1 MISRTTLQSVYYKI
15 IFIVMALPILLMA
28 QNALTVDFRS
38 ERHRTEWNW
47 VEYRVSLKNTGTS
60 PITNPVIRYFAEN
73 TNVLYC
79 ENHANDVRC
88 SGQNAGVYGTDSVLS
103 AMVDYSTH
111 PFHATPEIKT
121 AGKYTVVDLKT
132 SGTLRPGKKLEV
144 NFRLYRK
151 DWAAWDCSRDFSYQK
166 NPSVKEKN
174 IYMSVYDGSYNSLW
188 GYDPVNGV
196 NRTED
201 MVWTS
206 RGNRKMVGEFDGN
219 DSSAVPAGR
228 FWILKDSVLS
238 MSEKDS
244 LEADGVRIFE
254 VSRYQGKNLLL
265 GRTSSPVN
273 VKSLQQRLSGF
284 YNAFAADDTTSLTL
298 ALSPDDLYEK
308 KLVCGAD
315 GSCQETVEEKL
326 SYKVEVACWP
336 DVTMFGCKNIVKS
349 CGASDALIDRNV
361 VLATVPRDNVSCLS
375 GNRNVRNLKTEKKG
389 EPIYGECGTYYSPEG
404 SIASIKNNNE
414 NAYKAMNLFDLQ
426 NTPGWQTA
434 LTQDLKTTSWLSG
447 EKYTGEGVIVGV
459 YDTGIDFENPAFL
472 EYDTEKG
479 EYVRRVSPWYNE
491 ENSTYD
497 YEATTRDRNDHGTR
511 VAGTIGG
518 NGNGSPNSVFR
529 GIAPKVKFYSWGCEY
544 SHMYGH
550 VTNHSYV
557 WAEEDLT
564 CCFDPV
570 KYGSEYRS
578 TFYYGKNVRAVDE
591 NIFKNWKSFT
601 EAGDYL
607 TKTTVVGAANNG
619 GSGQHGPMIG
629 YHSILNPFKNTITVG
644 AINAYNNRVADFS
657 SIGPTWDGRIKPD
670 LMANGKSYTSI
681 VATTVGN
688 GIIADYDYDYFCGT
702 SAASPVVAGVVA
714 LMYQKFKEKTGI
726 SLEQLSMR
734 NSTTK
739 AMLIHSAIDM
749 VGTHSALN
757 NADLTKSMGAGTEAP
772 YGVGPDFVT
781 GWGRV
786 DAAGALGIIE
796 NYDAAT
802 RKFDRFREFGVYN
815 GSKKRWTFNVPS
827 GTKKA
832 RVTLAWDDAV
842 PSIEDV
848 AVEHFTDSKLVN
860 DLDMYL
866 VSPSG
871 VRHYP
876 WKLDPLPTDALDE
889 DGRLTG
895 INGLLT
901 RASGLEKITLD
912 DARKGAYKTC
922 KSSDFRSCFDHLNN
936 VEVVDVEGATEGSYI
951 EAGVWQ
957 VVVEGYRVTTGNSED
972 GFAQVASIVSDFK
985 LEEACMDIHPYLR
998 NSASSCS
1005 YDLGD
1010 NLENYVTFDSRTD
1023 VSNDLIF
1030 LYDGK
1035 DRLIGAYTGAQ
1046 LSGKKVTVRT
1056 RMLKVVLES
1065 NDDNQQGW
1073 GYEISKI
1080 EHLPHAVIIPMLHA
1094 PVK

>member
-1 MISRTTLQSVYYKI
+1 
-15 IFIVMALPILLMA
+15 LPILLMA

-60 PITNPVIRYFAEN
+60 PITNPIIRYFAEN

-88 SGQNAGVYGTDSVLS
+88 SGLNAGHYGTDSVLS
-103 AMVDYSTH
+103 ATVDYSTH
-111 PFHATPEIKT
+111 PFHASPEIKT
-121 AGKYTVVDLKT
+121 AGKYTVIDLKT

-196 NRTED
+196 NRTD
-201 MVWTS
+201 NMVWTS
-206 RGNRKMVGEFDGN
+206 RGDRKIVGEFDGN

-244 LEADGVRIFE
+244 LEANGVRIFE
-254 VSRYQGKNLLL
+254 VSRYQGKNLIL

-298 ALSPDDLYEK
+298 ALGPNDLYEK

-315 GSCQETVEEKL
+315 GSCQETVEERL
-326 SYKVEVACWP
+326 SYKVEVTCWP
-336 DVTMFGCKNIVKS
+336 DVTLFGCKNIVKS
-349 CGASDALIDRNV
+349 CGASDVLIDRNV
-361 VLATVPRDNVSCLS
+361 VLATVPRGNVSCLS
-375 GNRNVRNLKTEKKG
+375 GNRNVRNLKAEKKG
-389 EPIYGECGTYYSPEG
+389 EPVDAEKVSLEDVSTFNDAIYE
-404 SIASIKNNNE
+404 
-414 NAYKAMNLFDLQ
+414 AMNLKSLQ
-426 NTPGWQTA
+426 NTPGWQAA
-434 LTQDLKTTSWLSG
+434 LTQNVKTTTWLNG
-447 EKYTGEGVIVGV
+447 EEYTGEGIIVGV
-459 YDTGIDFENPAFL
+459 YDTGIDFENPAFQ
-472 EYDTEKG
+472 EYDAEKG
-479 EYVRRVSPWYNE
+479 EYVRRVSPWYKDE
-491 ENSTYD
+491 KRTYD
-497 YEATTRDRNDHGTR
+497 YEATTVGRNDHGSR

-529 GIAPKVKFYSWGCEY
+529 GIAPKVKFYSWGGGY

-557 WAEEDLT
+557 LPEDDLT
-564 CCFDPV
+564 CCFDPL
-570 KYGSEYRS
+570 KYGSEYRA
-578 TFYYGKNVRAVDE
+578 TYYYGKNIRAVDE
-591 NIFKNWKSFT
+591 EIFKNWKSFT
-601 EAGDYL
+601 DDGDYL

-619 GSGQHGPMIG
+619 DNDQHGPMVG

-644 AINAYNNRVADFS
+644 AINVPTNRVANFS
-657 SIGPTWDGRIKPD
+657 SLGPTWDGRIKPD
-670 LMANGKSYTSI
+670 VMANGDANTSI
-681 VATTVGN
+681 AATTVGN
-688 GIIADYDYDYFCGT
+688 GMIASYDYDYFCGT
-702 SAASPVVAGVVA
+702 SAASPFVTGVVA
-714 LMYQKFKEKTGI
+714 LMYQKFKEKTGL
-726 SLEQLSMR
+726 SLDLLSMR

-739 AMLIHSAIDM
+739 ALLIHSAIDM
-749 VGTHSALN
+749 VGIHDVRYENFDIFATEYFATEY
-757 NADLTKSMGAGTEAP
+757 LTATDPLFAP
-772 YGVGPDFVT
+772 YGMGPDFVT
-781 GWGRV
+781 GWGRI

-802 RKFDRFREFGVYN
+802 RRFDRFREFGIYN
-815 GSKKRWTFNVPS
+815 GAKKRWSFNVPS
-827 GTKKA
+827 GTKKT

-860 DLDMYL
+860 DLDIYL

-901 RASGLEKITLD
+901 RTSGLERITLE
-912 DARKGAYKTC
+912 DAEKGAYKTC

-936 VEVVDVEGATEGSYI
+936 VEVVDVEGATEGADI
-951 EAGVWQ
+951 EAGEWQ

-985 LEEACMDIHPYLR
+985 LEESCMNIHPYLR
-998 NSASSCS
+998 NSASYCS

-1010 NLENYVTFDSRTD
+1010 NLENYVTFDTRTD

-1035 DRLIGAYTGAQ
+1035 DQLIGAYTGSQ

-1073 GYEISKI
+1073 GYGITKI
-1080 EHLPHAVIIPMLHA
+1080 EHLPYAAVVPMLHE
-1094 PVK
+1094 PTK

>member
-15 IFIVMALPILLMA
+15 IFLVMALPILLMA

-88 SGQNAGVYGTDSVLS
+88 SGLNAGNYGTDSVLS
-103 AMVDYSTH
+103 ATVDYSTH
-111 PFHATPEIKT
+111 PFHASPEIKT
-121 AGKYTVVDLKT
+121 AGKYTVIDLKT

-244 LEADGVRIFE
+244 LEANGVRIFE
-254 VSRYQGKNLLL
+254 VSRYQGKNLIL

-298 ALSPDDLYEK
+298 VLSPDDLYEK

-315 GSCQETVEEKL
+315 GSCQETMEERL
-326 SYKVEVACWP
+326 SYKVEVTCWP
-336 DVTMFGCKNIVKS
+336 DVTLFGCKNIVKS
-349 CGASDALIDRNV
+349 CGASDVLIDRNV

-375 GNRNVRNLKTEKKG
+375 GNRNVRNLKAEKKG
-389 EPIYGECGTYYSPEG
+389 EPVDAEKVSLEDVSTFNDAIYE
-404 SIASIKNNNE
+404 
-414 NAYKAMNLFDLQ
+414 AMNLKSLQ
-426 NTPGWQTA
+426 NTPGWQAA
-434 LTQDLKTTSWLSG
+434 LTQNVKTTTWLNG
-447 EKYTGEGVIVGV
+447 EEYTGEGIIVGV
-459 YDTGIDFENPAFL
+459 YDTGIDFENPAFQ

-479 EYVRRVSPWYNE
+479 EYVRRVSPWYKD
-491 ENSTYD
+491 ENRTYD
-497 YEATTRDRNDHGTR
+497 YNATTVARNDHGSR

-518 NGNGSPNSVFR
+518 NGNGSPNSMFR
-529 GIAPKVKFYSWGCEY
+529 GIAPKVKFYSWGGW
-544 SHMYGH
+544 SNQHGH
-550 VTNHSYV
+550 VANHSTV
-557 WAEEDLT
+557 LDEVDK
-564 CCFDPV
+564 V
-570 KYGSEYRS
+570 YGFKEPRDARS
-578 TFYYGKNVRAVDE
+578 YYYGE
-591 NIFKNWKSFT
+591 NIREFDEYIFRNWKSFT
-601 EAGDYL
+601 ESGDFL
-607 TKTTVVGAANNG
+607 TKTIVVSAANNG
-619 GSGQHGPMIG
+619 GWVQHGSMQG
-629 YHSILNPFKNTITVG
+629 FHSILNSFKNTITVG
-644 AINAYNNRVADFS
+644 AINAITNKVADFS
-657 SIGPTWDGRIKPD
+657 SLGPTWDGRIKPD
-670 LMANGKSYTSI
+670 VMANGDWANI
-681 VATTVGN
+681 VAATTVGK
-688 GIIADYDYDYFCGT
+688 GTIEDYDYDYFCGT
-702 SAASPVVAGVVA
+702 SASAPVVTGVVA
-714 LMYQKFKEKTGI
+714 LMYQKFKEKTGL
-726 SLEQLSMR
+726 SLDLLSMR

-739 AMLIHSAIDM
+739 ALLIHSAVDM
-749 VGTHSALN
+749 VGTHTASKNVDVSA
-757 NADLTKSMGAGTEAP
+757 TVGTNKFVS
-772 YGVGPDFVT
+772 YGEGPDFIT
-781 GWGRV
+781 GWGRI
-786 DAAGALGIIE
+786 DAAGALGVIE

-802 RKFDRFREFGVYN
+802 RRFDRFREFGIYN
-815 GSKKRWTFNVPS
+815 GAKKRWSFNVPS
-827 GTKKA
+827 GTKKT

-848 AVEHFTDSKLVN
+848 AAEHFEKSKLVN

-901 RASGLEKITLD
+901 RASGLERITLD
-912 DARKGAYKTC
+912 DAEKGAYKPC

-936 VEVVDVEGATEGSYI
+936 VEVVDVEGATEDADI

-985 LEEACMDIHPYLR
+985 LEESCMNIHPYLR

-1035 DRLIGAYTGAQ
+1035 DRLIGAYTGSQ

-1073 GYEISKI
+1073 GYRISKI
-1080 EHLPHAVIIPMLHA
+1080 EHLPYAAVVPMLHA
-1094 PVK
+1094 PAK